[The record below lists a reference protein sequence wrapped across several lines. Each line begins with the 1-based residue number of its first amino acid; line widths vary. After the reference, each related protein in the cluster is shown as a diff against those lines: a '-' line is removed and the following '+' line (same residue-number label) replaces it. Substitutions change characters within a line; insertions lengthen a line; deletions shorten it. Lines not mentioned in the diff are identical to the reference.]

1 MNKEALKNN
10 ARFQAFASRD
20 SSASLAFVTV
30 TGVNFVNKFGATL
43 TDASEGI
50 AYQVTNDSID
60 ASVVAILCAARTTG
74 APILIAFNQ
83 VGPAYQNQQNI
94 ILTDLTY

>member
-1 MNKEALKNN
+1 MNRESFKND
-10 ARFQAFASRD
+10 ARFHALASRD

-30 TGVNFVNKFGATL
+30 TGVNFVDKFGATL
-43 TDASEGI
+43 TDVSDGV

-60 ASVVAILCAARTTG
+60 AGIVAILCAARTTG
-74 APILIAFNQ
+74 APVLVAFNQ

-94 ILTDLTY
+94 VLHDLAY